1 MDLKTALEILEI
13 EDYISIKKLK
23 KLYRKKVKQL
33 HPDITNDPEN
43 ILEVNSAYKF
53 LMNFLEN
60 YEININ
66 KVIDEK
72 SLEEKTF
79 SRFDNDW
86 LGGKNEAS

>member
-1 MDLKTALEILEI
+1 
-13 EDYISIKKLK
+13 
-23 KLYRKKVKQL
+23 
-33 HPDITNDPEN
+33 
-43 ILEVNSAYKF
+43 
-53 LMNFLEN
+53 MNFLEN

-86 LGGKNEAS
+86 LGGNK

>member
-1 MDLKTALEILEI
+1 MDLKTAFEILETK
-13 EDYISIKKLK
+13 DYISIKKLK

-33 HPDITNDPEN
+33 HPDITDDPEN
-43 ILEVNSAYKF
+43 ILQINSAYKF

-86 LGGKNEAS
+86 LGGNK

>member
-1 MDLKTALEILEI
+1 MDLKTAFEILEI
-13 EDYISIKKLK
+13 KDYISIKKLK

-33 HPDITNDPEN
+33 HPDITDDPEN
-43 ILEVNSAYKF
+43 ILQINSAYKF

-86 LGGKNEAS
+86 LGGNK